1 MAQAGSIQALF
12 IGLLTCVDA
21 ITPRSDLLRTV
32 MDRSNVVFSISKTQC
47 RISRQPKQRN
57 AELEKV
63 IPQNQLLEC
72 EKAFNRFDRVLII
85 CEDDIVFRH
94 FHKVPKPSLHDAR
107 NILDLEL
114 TRLLPDLDVALMKF
128 QWLSPDGDIAYQ
140 AVVKR
145 ESLENAIAFIRRCGA
160 TVEALGVRQSDGNLA
175 SSFVVSSGEDY
186 SSIREKPWKFSAILA
201 ACAFV
206 GAVLG
211 ISYISSQHFA
221 EAEVRALL
229 SVTNLTEEAKK
240 IRGAIDRQTSDKKL
254 TDTMLRLRQQSPSVV
269 AVWQELTKVLPDHSW
284 IQQLSFDGEFFQIEG
299 VSMDAEKLVPL
310 LEESKLFQD
319 VTFTA
324 PVTQST
330 SGSGQRFAVRM
341 RSEGGS

>member
-1 MAQAGSIQALF
+1 
-12 IGLLTCVDA
+12 
-21 ITPRSDLLRTV
+21 
-32 MDRSNVVFSISKTQC
+32 
-47 RISRQPKQRN
+47 
-57 AELEKV
+57 
-63 IPQNQLLEC
+63 
-72 EKAFNRFDRVLII
+72 
-85 CEDDIVFRH
+85 
-94 FHKVPKPSLHDAR
+94 
-107 NILDLEL
+107 
-114 TRLLPDLDVALMKF
+114 
-128 QWLSPDGDIAYQ
+128 
-140 AVVKR
+140 
-145 ESLENAIAFIRRCGA
+145 
-160 TVEALGVRQSDGNLA
+160 
-175 SSFVVSSGEDY
+175 
-186 SSIREKPWKFSAILA
+186 
-201 ACAFV
+201 
-206 GAVLG
+206 
-211 ISYISSQHFA
+211 
-221 EAEVRALL
+221 LL